1 LVGNLKIFFK
11 QLTVIGDTAVLPSC
25 LNEPTENVN
34 FKFWKYGEKTIIKK
48 GQNVTHLNFMGR
60 TDLNPK
66 DFSLTVRK
74 LTRQDSG
81 DFSFLSEVNKK
92 QRPTVTIT
100 LQVHEPITKQ
110 PDLMINSTWVASNK
124 SCTIFLECSSVSD
137 IGVTYTL
144 AVRNQTQS
152 GSKLQYNFSPE
163 EGETTFTC
171 TVSNTV
177 SGMSASKTVKC
188 SNGMSQQSGQYY
200 VQRCD

>member
-1 LVGNLKIFFK
+1 MLSEVTIF
-11 QLTVIGDTAVLPSC
+11 GDTVVLPSC
-25 LNEPTENVN
+25 LNEPVEVSVAMWTYKEGTVA
-34 FKFWKYGEKTIIKK
+34 EK
-48 GQNVTHLNFMGR
+48 GQNETHLNFTGR

-100 LQVHEPITKQ
+100 LQVHGKIPHFLY
-110 PDLMINSTWVASNK
+110 PSNLMT
-124 SCTIFLECSSVSD
+124 CSSVSD

-177 SGMSASKTVKC
+177 SGMLASKTVKC
-188 SNGMSQQSGQYY
+188 SNSTSQPQEIGTPSVSPYQD
-200 VQRCD
+200 VS